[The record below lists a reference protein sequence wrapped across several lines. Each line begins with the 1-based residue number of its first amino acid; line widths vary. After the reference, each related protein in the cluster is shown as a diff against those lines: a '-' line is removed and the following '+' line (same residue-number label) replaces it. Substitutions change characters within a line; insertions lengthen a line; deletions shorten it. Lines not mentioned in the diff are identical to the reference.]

1 MKKLRPITIILIA
14 IAGFLYACS
23 KSSDNGDGN
32 PPDPNGFDKTAMLT
46 YYADNI
52 IIPGYSTMQQKITA
66 LQTASDAFLAAP
78 STTTQAAVKAAY
90 IETHLQYERIAA
102 FQFGPAETALL
113 DVFINYSGGLDYN
126 FNTAG
131 ELTGFSIDS
140 VTIEKNISTDSY
152 DLTVMSRASLYSQGF
167 PALNYL
173 LLGPNAVTKFSINT
187 ASRAKYVKAVL
198 ARLKSLVDGVSSAW
212 TAYRGEFVS
221 NTKTNVGSPIG
232 NLVNQFAYQM
242 DLLKGPRIGW
252 PFGKQS
258 NGIVFATKC
267 EAYFAGNSVAL
278 AIENLSSLKK
288 TYTGAGSGKGMSD
301 YLISLGK
308 TSLNND
314 VLTQFDI
321 AITKLQ
327 LISDPLSASLTSQ
340 SVAVDNAYKEIQKLL
355 TLLKTD
361 VASAT
366 AVQITFMD
374 NDGD

>member
-1 MKKLRPITIILIA
+1 
-14 IAGFLYACS
+14 
-23 KSSDNGDGN
+23 
-32 PPDPNGFDKTAMLT
+32 
-46 YYADNI
+46 
-52 IIPGYSTMQQKITA
+52 
-66 LQTASDAFLAAP
+66 
-78 STTTQAAVKAAY
+78 
-90 IETHLQYERIAA
+90 
-102 FQFGPAETALL
+102 
-113 DVFINYSGGLDYN
+113 
-126 FNTAG
+126 
-131 ELTGFSIDS
+131 
-140 VTIEKNISTDSY
+140 
-152 DLTVMSRASLYSQGF
+152 
-167 PALNYL
+167 
-173 LLGPNAVTKFSINT
+173 
-187 ASRAKYVKAVL
+187 
-198 ARLKSLVDGVSSAW
+198 
-212 TAYRGEFVS
+212 
-221 NTKTNVGSPIG
+221 
-232 NLVNQFAYQM
+232 M

-288 TYTGAGSGKGMSD
+288 TYSGAGSGKGMSD

-327 LISDPLSASLTSQ
+327 LISDPLSTSLVSQ
-340 SVAVDNAYKEIQKLL
+340 AVAVDNAYKEIQKLL